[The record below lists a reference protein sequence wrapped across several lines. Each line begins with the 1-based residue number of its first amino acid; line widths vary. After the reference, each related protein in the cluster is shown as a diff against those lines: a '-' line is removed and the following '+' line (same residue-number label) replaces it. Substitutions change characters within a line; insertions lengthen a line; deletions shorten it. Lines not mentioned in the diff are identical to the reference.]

1 MYRLMQY
8 VLIFKKS
15 SGSNTCYKKYKGYIT
30 AFLNIELDLNAMKKR
45 LCIFIGLFEKLTK
58 SDYYEGKSLNDR
70 NFILK

>member
-15 SGSNTCYKKYKGYIT
+15 SGSNTCYKKYKKYIT
-30 AFLNIELDLNAMKKR
+30 ALFLELDLNSMKKR
-45 LCIFIGLFEKLTK
+45 LCIFIGVFEKLTK
-58 SDYYEGKSLNDR
+58 SDYYEGKSLNNR